1 MHTFLQMTTPVPQD
15 ANRPSLAPPKNARK
29 YTKTNV
35 QQLSECQLLDVFLTF
50 IKLEGLTAHA
60 PSGTAEDP
68 ASWYQSVAQKTAN
81 ITENI
86 KAHDDLIRDR
96 IFQHECKP
104 INDFR
109 FAKSDRTVHDNVH
122 YLPVGWQIASEL
134 TEYLT
139 DNTTIVFSNNPKEF

>member
-1 MHTFLQMTTPVPQD
+1 MHTFLQMTTPAPQD
-15 ANRPSLAPPKNARK
+15 ANRPSL
-29 YTKTNV
+29 
-35 QQLSECQLLDVFLTF
+35 FLTF

-96 IFQHECKP
+96 IIQHECKP

-139 DNTTIVFSNNPKEF
+139 DNTTIVFSNNPKEFSKNLKNVQTGHFPI